1 MSSTTR
7 VFLGDLAVAL
17 KHTGAPGGE
26 NWPQIFSLLGFGRA
40 AEIAPSAPG
49 ALPAITAPRIDQ
61 TVERRSTDGSG
72 SPPGS
77 GNNQDIGELI
87 EFDFERTT
95 APAQSLPQVPAP
107 ARRPRRVMPPLLQPL
122 LDPLWERGILIETV
136 GTPAAEGDIAVLEAV
151 ELIAR
156 GEPLRNVPR
165 EKMQSVSKGC
175 QVLIDTGAGMRPFAR
190 DARQLADAV
199 RKAVGAYHT
208 RVLTFV
214 DSPLRGVLTETYDDE
229 TYSPPQN
236 GALVLAVSDLC
247 RGGPGSAIRQ
257 AEPSDW
263 LKLARIV
270 RDAGSMLVVLNP
282 YPRERWPAQVTEQ
295 VPVVYWD
302 RSTRTADVRRTR
314 RRIRR

>member
-1 MSSTTR
+1 MSSTNR
-7 VFLGDLAVAL
+7 VFLGDLVVAL
-17 KHTGAPGGE
+17 KHTGAPEGE

-40 AEIAPSAPG
+40 ADTAPV
-49 ALPAITAPRIDQ
+49 ALDVSPAITAPRIDQ
-61 TVERRSTDGSG
+61 TIERRSTDGNG
-72 SPPGS
+72 SPA
-77 GNNQDIGELI
+77 GNGDNQDIGKLI
-87 EFDFERTT
+87 EFDVERNT
-95 APAQSLPQVPAP
+95 APAPSLPQAPAP
-107 ARRPRRVMPPLLQPL
+107 APEPQRVMPPLLQPL
-122 LDPLWERGILIETV
+122 LDPLWQRGILIEAV
-136 GTPAAEGDIAVLEAV
+136 GIPLAEGGVAVLEAV

-156 GEPLRNVPR
+156 GKPLCDVPR
-165 EKMQSVSKGC
+165 EKVQSVSKGC

-190 DARQLADAV
+190 DTRQLVGAV
-199 RKAVGAYHT
+199 RNAVGANHT

-229 TYSPPQN
+229 AYSPPGN

-257 AEPSDW
+257 SEPADW
-263 LKLARIV
+263 LKVARII

-282 YPRERWPAQVTEQ
+282 YPRERWPAQVTEK

-314 RRIRR
+314 RRTRR